1 MPEKTSSRIV
11 RVLFL
16 AAEAAPLIKVGGLAD
31 VAGSLPRALRR
42 LASSLC
48 DVRLVLPMHAGIGQ
62 KLDSIQKFT
71 EFEIATSD
79 GRELPATILQSEFQG
94 VPLYLISGSPIPPD
108 APIYTGS
115 TTDGDK
121 YVFFSLAALALTQ
134 YLAAAWGETILHAN
148 DWHTA
153 LAVYMLRMQQ
163 ITHPALRKVRSLLT
177 IHNLPYM
184 GQEARPALDHYS
196 IPPARSTAL
205 PEWAQTLPLPMGLW
219 AADHINAVSPTYAE
233 EILTPEFGCG
243 LETFLQG
250 RKDHLSGILNGLDEE
265 EWDPAKDSTLA
276 VTYDWQHLVE
286 RQRNKE
292 TLLREMQFDTE
303 HRVPLLIIVSRLD
316 RQKGIDIALEG
327 LASLP
332 DQPWKLIILGRG
344 DINLEKMCA
353 NFSQTYPDRVRFFPR
368 LDMTL
373 ARKLYAGSDIL
384 LMPSRYEPCG
394 LTQMIAMRYGCI
406 PVARATG
413 GLKDTIEDDPT
424 LQRSTGFLFT
434 DPTPQAFAQKLREA
448 LEHYR
453 DPNLWSEI
461 QKRAMQKDFSW
472 RRSAQAYFDL
482 YQRLLDA

>member
-1 MPEKTSSRIV
+1 MCIRD
-11 RVLFL
+11 R
-16 AAEAAPLIKVGGLAD
+16 
-31 VAGSLPRALRR
+31 
-42 LASSLC
+42 
-48 DVRLVLPMHAGIGQ
+48 
-62 KLDSIQKFT
+62 
-71 EFEIATSD
+71 
-79 GRELPATILQSEFQG
+79 
-94 VPLYLISGSPIPPD
+94 
-108 APIYTGS
+108 
-115 TTDGDK
+115 
-121 YVFFSLAALALTQ
+121 
-134 YLAAAWGETILHAN
+134 
-148 DWHTA
+148 
-153 LAVYMLRMQQ
+153 
-163 ITHPALRKVRSLLT
+163 
-177 IHNLPYM
+177 
-184 GQEARPALDHYS
+184 ARPVLNHYS

-250 RKDHLSGILNGLDEE
+250 RKDHLSGILNGLDDE
-265 EWDPAKDSTLA
+265 EWDPARDPVLP
-276 VTYDWQHLVE
+276 VPYDWQHLVE

-292 TLLREMQFDTE
+292 ALLREVQFDTDP
-303 HRVPLLIIVSRLD
+303 HIPLLIIVSRLD

-332 DQPWKLIILGRG
+332 DQPWNLIILGRG
-344 DINLEKMCA
+344 DTNLEKMCA
-353 NFSQTYPDRVRFFPR
+353 DFLQTYPDRVRFFSR
-368 LDMTL
+368 LDVTL
-373 ARKLYAGSDIL
+373 ARKLYAGGDIL

-434 DPTPQAFAQKLREA
+434 DPTPQAFAHKLHEA
-448 LEHYR
+448 LRCYY
-453 DPNLWSEI
+453 DPNLWSGV

-482 YQRLLDA
+482 YQKLLDT